1 VKEVSHVHPQSMGYQ
16 QKIRQ
21 LHLGASLH
29 ALNRRPVDTRDMR
42 QALLGHVQVQP
53 PHAYAVAD
61 SPACVKDPLGLIG
74 WHAINRLPIMVLRQH
89 QI

>member
-1 VKEVSHVHPQSMGYQ
+1 MRPQSMGHK
-16 QKIRQ
+16 QKVRQ

-29 ALNRRPVDTRDMR
+29 ALDRRPVDTRGVR
-42 QALLGHVQVQP
+42 EGFLGHVQVQSP
-53 PHAYAVAD
+53 YSYAVAD

-74 WHAINRLPIMVLRQH
+74 WHAINRLLIMILRQH